1 MPGGTQAYRC
11 DRCPLIV
18 ELGGGVALDDD
29 GVVHS
34 EMTQVACAA
43 CGTMHRL
50 TEERGVC
57 TVTAMPGPV
66 RDTHPVPYHDATAY
80 TAESIEWAT
89 EDEWRPVGPHPGGF
103 AALDQLA
110 CSHCGE
116 AGRMWTLGMLRD
128 AIGYNNPN
136 APQREFCLVCGG
148 TAEGFSISDW
158 I

>member
-18 ELGGGVALDDD
+18 ELGGGIAWDDE
-29 GVVHS
+29 GVVYS
-34 EMTQVACAA
+34 EMIQVACAA

-66 RDTHPVPYHDATAY
+66 RDTRPFRYNDT
-80 TAESIEWAT
+80 TAETVESIVWAT
-89 EDEWRPVGPHPGGF
+89 EDEWRPVGPHPGGL
-103 AALDQLA
+103 AALAQFP

-116 AGRMWTLGMLRD
+116 AGRMWTLEMLRD
-128 AIGYNNPN
+128 AIGYGNPN
-136 APQREFCLVCGG
+136 ATPRVICLVCGG
-148 TAEGFSISDW
+148 PAEGFSVSDW